1 MGNCYDVAA
10 ATGKYTTRAVEAL
23 IRRTKKAGEKEGY
36 DPSPN
41 YKKRLPDGTTIFTWI
56 KKWNPYRYDFD
67 KELLALL
74 KRNDNKQDEDHAY
87 MLVAVCDQEY
97 SEVFYNDP
105 GLECFGDLCP
115 GIIYPKEWY
124 EDRSE
129 KKYDIVL
136 LEKADTDVLSRSD
149 TEKLFAHLKCDEG
162 YPLEIHD
169 SMDHLVFGY
178 ITKDA
183 ADRLKWEFNSL
194 EKSVCRILTMRDVQL
209 GLINETEDHVYR
221 HKGLKIWLGR

>member
-1 MGNCYDVAA
+1 MCFLTGRCTTADLPSEQQKPAAKGSDDTPPALAGGGGRTHKRRRIMGNCYDVAA

-23 IRRTKKAGEKEGY
+23 IRRAKKAGEKEGY

-41 YKKRLPDGTTIFTWI
+41 YKKRMPDGTTIFTWI

-124 EDRSE
+124 EDR
-129 KKYDIVL
+129 
-136 LEKADTDVLSRSD
+136 
-149 TEKLFAHLKCDEG
+149 TEKNTMLFCLKRQIQTC
-162 YPLEIHD
+162 
-169 SMDHLVFGY
+169 
-178 ITKDA
+178 
-183 ADRLKWEFNSL
+183 
-194 EKSVCRILTMRDVQL
+194 
-209 GLINETEDHVYR
+209 
-221 HKGLKIWLGR
+221 

>member
-1 MGNCYDVAA
+1 MGNFYDVAV
-10 ATGKYTTRAVEAL
+10 ATGKYTTRSVEVL
-23 IRRTKKAGEKEGY
+23 IRRAKKAGEKEGY

-87 MLVAVCDQEY
+87 MLVAVCDQEC

-115 GIIYPKEWY
+115 GIVYPKEWY
-124 EDRSE
+124 EDRTN

-136 LEKADTDVLSRSD
+136 LEKSVHEAGGLSKKEVTDL
-149 TEKLFAHLKCDEG
+149 
-162 YPLEIHD
+162 Y
-169 SMDHLVFGY
+169 
-178 ITKDA
+178 
-183 ADRLKWEFNSL
+183 DRLKSETGFPLELENLGSESTAIGFITPDAGCSL
-194 EKSVCRILTMRDVQL
+194 DWDYDSLGKCVGRILADMTL
-209 GLINETEDHVYR
+209 EHENHVYR
-221 HKGLKIWLGR
+221 HKGLKIWLDR